1 MKIVLAPD
9 SFKGSLSAEAVCD
22 ALQTGLRRVVPDADI
37 VSRPMA
43 DGGEGTLD
51 AVVTALAGHGSGTGA
66 RRKQALVKNAA
77 GQSVEA
83 AYALIKHGI
92 YEAAVIEVA
101 QIVGI
106 EDAHNMTVPVG
117 DRSSYGVGELMRV
130 LIAEGIRHFFIGLGG
145 TSTNDGGAGL
155 LAALGVKFIGTFRS
169 EIDPSLNGLAKL
181 ISVDV
186 TALDARLADCE
197 ITLLSDVNNPLLGE
211 RGATAIFGPQKGVA
225 GPDVAKT
232 DAILAAYADR
242 LEAALQRHAK
252 DQPGA
257 GAAGGLGYALQ
268 LLGAKFE
275 SGAQTVARLIGL
287 ADACR
292 GTDWLI
298 TGEGRSDAQTLL
310 GKTPFAAAQ
319 IAREHGNAHLKAT
332 LISGGVDATALA
344 ALSATFNGGCFSI
357 VPGPMALDQAV
368 IRAPEL
374 LANVAEQI
382 ARIAFSPHAA

>member
-9 SFKGSLSAEAVCD
+9 SFKGSLSAESVCD
-22 ALQTGLRRVVPDADI
+22 ALQTGLKRVLPAAEI
-37 VSRPMA
+37 VRRPMA

-51 AVVTALAGHGSGTGA
+51 AVVTALASSGGA

-77 GQSVEA
+77 GQSAEA

-106 EDAHNMTVPVG
+106 EDAHNMAIPVA
-117 DRSSYGVGELMRV
+117 DRSSYGVGELIR
-130 LIAEGIRHFFIGLGG
+130 LLLTEGIRHFFVGLGG
-145 TSTNDGGAGL
+145 TSSNDGGAGL
-155 LAALGVKFIGTFRS
+155 LAALGVKFTGTFRR
-169 EIDPSLNGLAKL
+169 EIAPSPNGLAKL

-186 TALDARLADCE
+186 TGLDARLADCE
-197 ITLLSDVNNPLLGE
+197 ITLLSDVNNPLTGE

-225 GPDVAKT
+225 MHDVAKL
-232 DAILAAYADR
+232 DAVIDAYADR

-252 DQPGA
+252 DKPGA

-275 SGAQTVARLIGL
+275 SGAQTVARLTGL
-287 ADACR
+287 ADACK
-292 GTDWLI
+292 GADWLI

-319 IAREHGNAHLKAT
+319 IVREYGNAGLKAT
-332 LISGGVDATALA
+332 LLSGGVDATALA
-344 ALSATFNGGCFSI
+344 ALNETFNGGCFSI

-374 LANVAEQI
+374 LANAAEQI
-382 ARIAFSPHAA
+382 ARIAGLHAR

>member
-9 SFKGSLSAEAVCD
+9 SYKGSLSAEGVCA
-22 ALQTGLRRVVPDADI
+22 ALEIGLRRVLPDADI
-37 VSRPMA
+37 IKRPMA

-51 AVVTALAGHGSGTGA
+51 AVSHALAGLGA
-66 RRKQALVKNAA
+66 RRKQALVRNAA
-77 GQSVEA
+77 GQPAEA
-83 AYALIKHGI
+83 GYLLFKHGI
-92 YEAAVIEVA
+92 FEAAMIEVA

-106 EDAHNMTVPVG
+106 EDAQNMAVAVG
-117 DRSSYGVGELMRV
+117 DRTSYGVGELIRLLV
-130 LIAEGIRHFFIGLGG
+130 AEGIRHFFIGLGG

-155 LAALGVKFIGTFRS
+155 LAALGVKFTGTFRR
-169 EIDPSLNGLAKL
+169 EIAPTPNGLAKL

-197 ITLLSDVNNPLLGE
+197 ITLLSDVNNALTGE

-225 GPDVAKT
+225 TSDVARV
-232 DAILAAYADR
+232 DGVIAAYAER
-242 LEAALQRHAK
+242 LEAALQRSAVNK
-252 DQPGA
+252 PGA
-257 GAAGGLGYALQ
+257 GAAGGLGYALI

-287 ADACR
+287 ADACKNA
-292 GTDWLI
+292 DWLI
-298 TGEGRSDAQTLL
+298 TGEGRTDAQTLL

-319 IAREHGNAHLKAT
+319 IARENGNPGLKAT
-332 LISGGVDATALA
+332 LISGGVDSASLE
-344 ALSATFNGGCFSI
+344 LLNATFNGGSFSI

-374 LANVAEQI
+374 LANAAEQI
-382 ARIAFSPHAA
+382 ARIAVIEK